1 VQVLSAEGRMSGWV
15 MGCLPFAVAAII
27 NLINPGFMSVLWTDP
42 MGLKIVYGML
52 FLMAMGGLW
61 MRKIIRIRV

>member
-1 VQVLSAEGRMSGWV
+1 
-15 MGCLPFAVAAII
+15 
-27 NLINPGFMSVLWTDP
+27 MSVLWTDP